1 MLGIQIQTI
10 ELVKKGKKLMKVKVE
25 DIGPIQ
31 KRLSVEIPAD
41 VVSKEFDSAYN
52 ELKKGANIKGFRK
65 GKAPRSILE
74 RHYGPQVENE
84 VLGKLIKQ
92 SLPDALKEANVD
104 LILDPQ
110 MDSTSPLKTAEAFS
124 YSAVLDIWPEFEV
137 PKYKGIEL
145 EEPLVEVSEK
155 EINEQ
160 LEALRRHFATVEGV
174 EEDRPVK
181 KGDLAVIDYTG
192 EINGEPVQGI
202 AEENYYLEVGAGYFN
217 AVFEEKMLGMTRG
230 SERYIE
236 VSYPE
241 DALNAK
247 VAGHTVRFRVVL
259 KAIKERILPELNDDF
274 AKQVSANIKDVE
286 ELRNR
291 MRSQL
296 ETDKQEAAKSSLR
309 QQFLERLREQVD
321 FPVPDR
327 LVDAK
332 LTQMVDNVIGHL
344 QERGVDLERAGMS
357 EDRLRL
363 KMREEAVAQVKTEM
377 ILDKIAEIE
386 NIGVDH
392 DQVSEYA
399 KYAESQSQRLGMD
412 KQQLQNAMVQNV
424 LPKLRAKKTMD
435 FLLKQAVVKPAS
447 QEVE

>member
-1 MLGIQIQTI
+1 
-10 ELVKKGKKLMKVKVE
+10 MKVKVE

-41 VVSKEFDSAYN
+41 AVSKEFDSAYD
-52 ELKKGANIKGFRK
+52 ELKRGANIKGFRK

-84 VLGKLIKQ
+84 VLRKLIKQ

-104 LILDPQ
+104 LVLDPQ
-110 MDSTSPLKTAEAFS
+110 LDSTSPLKTSEAFS

-137 PKYKGIEL
+137 PKYKGLEL
-145 EEPLVEVSEK
+145 EEPLVEVSEE
-155 EINEQ
+155 EIQEQ
-160 LEALRRHFATVEGV
+160 LEALRRHFATVENV
-174 EEDRPVK
+174 EEDRPVEK
-181 KGDLAVIDYTG
+181 EDLAVIDYAG
-192 EINGEPVQGI
+192 EIDGEPVDGI

-217 AVFEEKMLGMTRG
+217 SSFEEQMLGMTKG

-241 DALNAK
+241 DSLNAK

-259 KAIKERILPELNDDF
+259 KAIKKRMSPELNNDF
-274 AKQVSANIKDVE
+274 ARQIGANIKDVE

-309 QQFLERLREQVD
+309 QQFLEQLREQVD

-332 LTQMVDNVIGHL
+332 LTQMVDNVTGHL

-357 EDRLRL
+357 EDRLRV

-412 KQQLQNAMVQNV
+412 KQQLHNAMVQNV

-435 FLLKQAVVKPAS
+435 FLLEQAVVKPVS